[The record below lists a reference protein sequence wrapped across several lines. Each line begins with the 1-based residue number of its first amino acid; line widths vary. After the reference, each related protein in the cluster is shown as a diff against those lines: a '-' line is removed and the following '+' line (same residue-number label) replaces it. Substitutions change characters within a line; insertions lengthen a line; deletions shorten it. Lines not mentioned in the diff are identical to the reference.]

1 MKDKKANEVKTPFI
15 VLVLILALVSTVTV
29 MASAQTNGG
38 IDTSTEVILF
48 PTAIQP
54 ITYMSNITF
63 DIISDNVGN
72 NATTGFFT
80 STEVIDNETYY
91 VINTS
96 KPVEDTRMY
105 VTLDND
111 TGNFLMKRKVTRME
125 GVEVRNLTFDPAYVM
140 LDFPLYVGKNWT
152 STVNVTGML
161 VNETTGEEIPINTC
175 VVESANITAKE
186 DLTVP
191 NGTIPCLVVEIN
203 CSHSHLR
210 KYWISQ
216 MDNGIYFPKVQQ
228 YFSGIFTEEL
238 VLIDVKP
245 TE

>member
-1 MKDKKANEVKTPFI
+1 MKDEKENRVKTVVI
-15 VLVLILALVSTVTV
+15 MATAILVLMSMLPAMVG
-29 MASAQTNGG
+29 AQTNGG

-63 DIISDNVGN
+63 DIIPDNVGN

-96 KPVEDTRMY
+96 KPLDDTRMY
-105 VTLDND
+105 VTFDND
-111 TGNFLMKRKVTRME
+111 TGNFLMKRVVKRME

-152 STVNVTGML
+152 STANVTGML
-161 VNETTGEEIPINTC
+161 VNETTGEEIPINTS
-175 VVESANITAKE
+175 VVESANVTAKE

-191 NGTIPCLVVEIN
+191 NGTIPCLIVEIN

-216 MDNGIYFPKVQQ
+216 MDNGIHFPKVQQ

-238 VLIDVKP
+238 VLIEVKP